1 MASGAAPAVPCPRA
15 AALVGLRRRRLVAP
29 LAAAAAALGAA
40 ALWPLGHAAA
50 PAAAWAGASALLPLV
65 GQRGAAA
72 PARSRTALGAV
83 QTRGGKAKTGA
94 TKKGK
99 YRGPV
104 NPRLR
109 AFMGSSEYREMIQLL
124 SGLNEQGLLDGFL
137 DKAGAYWGSMNI
149 FRLAELERSK
159 GGQGVMTTLRQDWPR
174 IWPKELEEGRF
185 AAFDKFQRYWG
196 RLERSKLVDDVMK
209 DVLPDMEKGY
219 DNPEASKDY
228 KKLKDMTD
236 EQRSDEILRRIGKNE
251 LVRQYVILS
260 ETDPEVSS
268 IGSKMM
274 PFIAGCVSAL
284 ERKVATETAE
294 MAETLDQGL
303 IVAGGAAL
311 VLIVLFATG
320 VIPSPIEILG
330 AIWNFKV

>member
-1 MASGAAPAVPCPRA
+1 MG
-15 AALVGLRRRRLVAP
+15 
-29 LAAAAAALGAA
+29 
-40 ALWPLGHAAA
+40 
-50 PAAAWAGASALLPLV
+50 
-65 GQRGAAA
+65 
-72 PARSRTALGAV
+72 GAV
-83 QTRGGKAKTGA
+83 KTRGKQAKTGVKR
-94 TKKGK
+94 TGK

-109 AFMGSSEYREMIQLL
+109 AFMGSSEYRELILLL

-137 DKAGAYWGSMNI
+137 DKAGKYWGNMNI

-159 GGQGVMTTLRQDWPR
+159 GGQGVMTTIRKDWPR
-174 IWPKELEEGRF
+174 IWPKELEEERF
-185 AAFDKFQRYWG
+185 AAFDKFSRYWG

-209 DVLPDMEKGY
+209 EVLPDMEKGY
-219 DNPEASKDY
+219 ENPEASRDY
-228 KKLKDMTD
+228 RKLKDMTD
-236 EQRSDEILRRIGKNE
+236 EQRSDEILRRIGNNE

-274 PFIAGCVSAL
+274 PFIAGCVSSL

-303 IVAGGAAL
+303 IVVAGVVV
-311 VLIVLFATG
+311 VLIALFATG
-320 VIPSPIEILG
+320 IVPSPFEILG
-330 AIWNFKV
+330 AIWNFKI